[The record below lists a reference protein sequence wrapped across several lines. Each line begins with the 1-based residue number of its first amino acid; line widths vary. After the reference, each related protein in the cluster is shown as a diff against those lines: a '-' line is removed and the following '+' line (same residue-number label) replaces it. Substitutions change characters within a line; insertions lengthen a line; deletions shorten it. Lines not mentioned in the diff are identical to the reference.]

1 MHKILALDPSQYLE
15 QLRTEVLCQDTHSD
29 QTQREIIFVPTCI
42 KFVRHALVRLP
53 VLHFLLLLLLLELLL
68 LPLGE
73 FPLEAGV
80 LLRGLADVAGLVNP
94 PEQEPAL
101 PVVVVPAE
109 LHQQRLLVQADPPL
123 SGLVDLNTTILL

>member
-1 MHKILALDPSQYLE
+1 MVLKKKRKSTSSKYWHRILHNIQSNCALKFCV
-15 QLRTEVLCQDTHSD
+15 RTQDTHSD
-29 QTQREIIFVPTCI
+29 QREIIFDPTCVQ
-42 KFVRHALVRLP
+42 FVRHALVRLP
-53 VLHFLLLLLLLELLL
+53 VLHLFLLLLLLELLL

-109 LHQQRLLVQADPPL
+109 LHQ
-123 SGLVDLNTTILL
+123 